1 MIEVEKHKPDT
12 VSQNDIDQI
21 SSNLNK
27 LKLKNKIGNR
37 KRKYKGKKSSVKPD
51 VNTLIPFDTFTHSNK
66 LYLPNNPKELFDSKE
81 EVGLYKNGIFIED
94 RSQECKSKT
103 MPVLKE
109 NIALLYDR
117 PITESRPLKTEFI
130 GSNLYEALEKYKA
143 MDDKILDSTEP
154 CMKYIETQD
163 TAENG
168 GDDNVLTI
176 VSTRHHIVDIGM
188 SLFNSNDRDNETS
201 FIVTYLDSGVLLF
214 SQDSLN
220 KSFQKGGIYSNDPIF
235 RKICFSGFAF
245 EDLITNEE
253 DQKEPAFSIVK
264 AKLNAEINLVLR
276 CEMDAY
282 NPEKNIYSE
291 LKCYANLKMN
301 NPQHRKKLL
310 KTWLQ
315 TGLCPE
321 SDIII
326 GIRDPSD
333 GILHDIL
340 HYTRTDLYRKF
351 NNRNLTPIN
360 KDFNYNAN
368 IAVEWTQH
376 CLKAVSKL
384 VKLNIDQTMET
395 PQSFKIRIDR
405 YHSISIKKLRST
417 PHNVEIHLV

>member
-1 MIEVEKHKPDT
+1 MTEVEEYRSND
-12 VSQNDIDQI
+12 VSQSDIDHI

-27 LKLKNKIGNR
+27 LKLKKKNGNG
-37 KRKYKGKKSSVKPD
+37 KRKYKGKKLSNKPD
-51 VNTLIPFDTFTHSNK
+51 INSFIPFHTFTHSNK
-66 LYLPNNPKELFDSKE
+66 LYLPNHPKELFESIE
-81 EVGLYKNGIFIED
+81 EVGLYKNGTFTDD
-94 RSQECKSKT
+94 RSKENKSAT
-103 MPVLKE
+103 MPVLKR

-117 PITESRPLKTEFI
+117 PITECRPLKTKFI
-130 GSNLYEALEKYKA
+130 GSNLYEDLEKYKT
-143 MDDKILDSTEP
+143 MDDKLLDSTEP
-154 CMKYIETQD
+154 CMKYIETED
-163 TAENG
+163 VSPNESES
-168 GDDNVLTI
+168 DVLTF
-176 VSTRHHIVDIGM
+176 VSARHHIVDIGM
-188 SLFNSNDRDNETS
+188 SLFNSSDRGNETS
-201 FIVTYLDSGVLLF
+201 FIVTYLENGLLLF
-214 SQDSLN
+214 SQDALN

-245 EDLITNEE
+245 EDLITDGE
-253 DQKEPAFSIVK
+253 DQKEAAFSIVK
-264 AKLNAEINLVLR
+264 AKLDNEINLVLR

-282 NPEKNIYSE
+282 NPEKDIYSE

-301 NPQHRKKLL
+301 NPQHRKKLF

-315 TGLCPE
+315 TSLCPE

-340 HYTRTDLYRKF
+340 QYTRTSLYRKF

-384 VKLNIDQTMET
+384 VKLNRDKTIKV
-395 PQSFKIRIDR
+395 PQSFKIRIDP
-405 YHSISIKKLRST
+405 YHNISIKKLHST
-417 PHNVEIHLV
+417 PASVEIPTI